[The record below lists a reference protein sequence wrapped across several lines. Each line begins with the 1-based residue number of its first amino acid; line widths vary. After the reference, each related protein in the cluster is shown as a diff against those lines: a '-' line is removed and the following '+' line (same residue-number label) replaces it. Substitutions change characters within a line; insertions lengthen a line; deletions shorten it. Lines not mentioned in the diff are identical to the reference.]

1 MYDTTLE
8 IHAKTKVPN
17 APLPGV
23 QNMIDALL
31 RINPRMAKLKA
42 AEMVDNSFIERLE
55 KSGYLQ
61 EAMKRNR

>member
-1 MYDTTLE
+1 
-8 IHAKTKVPN
+8 
-17 APLPGV
+17 
-23 QNMIDALL
+23 
-31 RINPRMAKLKA
+31 MAKLKA